1 MIGPVGGGDGTVTVS
16 SGGTIEA
23 PLIDIQVNGLVF
35 GDGTFVGEVQNGGEF
50 HPGGAIGTATVDG
63 AYNLRVHRLVDQC
76 GRRPGSC
83 DHHRGGTAAAGVV
96 TVTLIADVTFNN
108 LRVLD
113 GAQLLVTGGDLTV
126 TESIL
131 VDVRPGALSGTTF
144 FVGADD
150 AVSTTRLK
158 AKRGAVIEVEG
169 GAAININEA
178 FTLDRGGTYRKRVG
192 AVDSTR
198 PR

>member
-1 MIGPVGGGDGTVTVS
+1 M
-16 SGGTIEA
+16 
-23 PLIDIQVNGLVF
+23 
-35 GDGTFVGEVQNGGEF
+35 
-50 HPGGAIGTATVDG
+50 
-63 AYNLRVHRLVDQC
+63 
-76 GRRPGSC
+76 
-83 DHHRGGTAAAGVV
+83 
-96 TVTLIADVTFNN
+96 TLIADVTFNN

-192 AVDSTR
+192 AVDSTQ